1 MVREFRLEKEQAQKI
16 YTMGF
21 RIKKMQWLNS
31 QWNIPAVVARTECGV
46 IKVFNSPFDNIVEQ
60 SINVHLKEITKIQV
74 SPCGRYVFSVS
85 EDSNIF
91 IYQVSL
97 TNREGY
103 VSKRLHDQVTE
114 YELNP
119 LVGVMDDELADI
131 ILIQR
136 NTVNEKIRY
145 IKML

>member
-1 MVREFRLEKEQAQKI
+1 M
-16 YTMGF
+16 
-21 RIKKMQWLNS
+21 
-31 QWNIPAVVARTECGV
+31 
-46 IKVFNSPFDNIVEQ
+46 
-60 SINVHLKEITKIQV
+60 NVHLREITKIHV

-91 IYQVSL
+91 IFQVSL
-97 TNREGY
+97 TNREGF
-103 VSKRLHDQVTE
+103 VSKRLHDQVAE

-136 NTVNEKIRY
+136 NSVNEKIRY
-145 IKML
+145 IKMLEKNLEDMKTKIVVQDDESDKKHKTAISKL